1 MAEGDNVEL
10 CLSVPTTGH
19 VRPWLGWHA
28 TFFFT
33 GLKNVRGY
41 HEGFN
46 QDYKGY
52 PKTKPDNIS
61 GSTYLHEGS
70 ENIKLKEWSPRGK
83 GTSG

>member
-1 MAEGDNVEL
+1 MWS
-10 CLSVPTTGH
+10 SVSVSPPLATSG
-19 VRPWLGWHA
+19 LGLA
-28 TFFFT
+28 GMLLFFFT

-61 GSTYLHEGS
+61 GSTYLHVGS